1 VRVDG
6 LAPRTTY
13 YYTVDS
19 IQANGKG
26 DGVKSAIKQFTTS
39 GPDERTAA
47 DHPQSAP
54 RPK

>member
-19 IQANGKG
+19 MEANGKG
-26 DGVKSAIKQFTTS
+26 DGVKSVVKRFTTS
-39 GPDERTAA
+39 GAI
-47 DHPQSAP
+47 S
-54 RPK
+54 